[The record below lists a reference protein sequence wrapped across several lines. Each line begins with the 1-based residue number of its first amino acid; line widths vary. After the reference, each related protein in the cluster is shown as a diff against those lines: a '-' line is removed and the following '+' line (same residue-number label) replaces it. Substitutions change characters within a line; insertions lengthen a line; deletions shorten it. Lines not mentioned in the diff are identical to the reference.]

1 MIFKIIMVL
10 GVVSIFLPQMSKNSN
25 NNG

>member
-1 MIFKIIMVL
+1 MVL
-10 GVVSIFLPQMSKNSN
+10 GVVSIFLPQISKNSN

>member
-10 GVVSIFLPQMSKNSN
+10 GVVSIFLPPISKNSN
-25 NNG
+25 SNG